1 MTHKDDPREP
11 DALVLS
17 VRKLISDAP
26 ISAQSADG
34 GAPLVLQASQ
44 RVAPPP
50 SPEPVVLTHVGRAS
64 ADAVEPELPKPEA
77 PLSHDLEYLEV
88 IANLRRALAGPM
100 HDELSSPDRTMI
112 DDSDPA
118 ASVRR
123 RYERRRLERDAA

>member
-17 VRKLISDAP
+17 MRKLISDAP
-26 ISAQSADG
+26 ISAQSAGG

-50 SPEPVVLTHVGRAS
+50 SPEPVVLTHVDRAS
-64 ADAVEPELPKPEA
+64 ADAVEPEPPKPELPKSEPPKSEA
-77 PLSHDLEYLEV
+77 PLSHDPEYLEV

-100 HDELSSPDRTMI
+100 RDELSSAVRTMI
-112 DDSDPA
+112 DDSDP
-118 ASVRR
+118 
-123 RYERRRLERDAA
+123 

>member
-17 VRKLISDAP
+17 MRKLISDAP
-26 ISAQSADG
+26 ISAQSAGG

-50 SPEPVVLTHVGRAS
+50 SPEPVVLTHVHRAS
-64 ADAVEPELPKPEA
+64 ADAVEPEPSKPEA
-77 PLSHDLEYLEV
+77 PLSHDPEYLEV

-100 HDELSSPDRTMI
+100 RDELSSAVRTMI
-112 DDSDPA
+112 DDSDP
-118 ASVRR
+118 
-123 RYERRRLERDAA
+123 